1 MKQVNFES
9 LIEECSSYK
18 DLDVIVKSLGAFN
31 LSKAPQTVQKYWIK
45 FNYKVSNNS
54 DEIIGGIMSM
64 LSPWGGVHVNSLWVS
79 KNQRKKGIGARLL
92 KKVEQEG
99 ISKGATICFLETFDF
114 QAKGFYEK
122 MGYKVFGTFKDYP
135 KGHNLNYL
143 FKNLVE

>member
-64 LSPWGGVHVNSLWVS
+64 LSPWGG
-79 KNQRKKGIGARLL
+79 GACKLI
-92 KKVEQEG
+92 VG
-99 ISKGATICFLETFDF
+99 
-114 QAKGFYEK
+114 
-122 MGYKVFGTFKDYP
+122 
-135 KGHNLNYL
+135 
-143 FKNLVE
+143 